1 MAVGLGADDVEG
13 VGGAEQGFVLEE
25 SAERV
30 DLGFW
35 PVGEVGDGALA
46 DALAFAPAFAQ
57 QDGGRGVAVGDDFHV
72 HGNYPSI
79 SCG

>member
-1 MAVGLGADDVEG
+1 MSKASVGLSRGSS
-13 VGGAEQGFVLEE
+13 LR
-25 SAERV
+25 SLAERV

-46 DALAFAPAFAQ
+46 DALAFAPAFTQ

-79 SCG
+79 LMQRITTVI